1 MKIVLA
7 VCWIVSALSLADC
20 FFSNEVNDC
29 FRTDHA
35 GYAFCHWAKRE
46 FPTAS
51 YDRSVVHLAVRS
63 PPARSP
69 ARW

>member
-1 MKIVLA
+1 MKIFLA

-46 FPTAS
+46 FPE
-51 YDRSVVHLAVRS
+51 RQL
-63 PPARSP
+63 
-69 ARW
+69 